1 MLLDCVC
8 CPISKWHIKSKWQN
22 LTKCKQNWIYY
33 LHLNSNIYTNHC
45 HLEHFFAG
53 NKLIEKFCR
62 KGHLQCEPLTVDN
75 NFKIALRGDGG
86 EGCQII
92 LTDSQDEDSVPSEPP
107 NSFFLIPDY
116 FANFQIF
123 PDVNYVCKVFQ
134 YVTILQP
141 SVFRKKAYKFAVQY
155 SKKWSLMR
163 ECHD

>member
-1 MLLDCVC
+1 M
-8 CPISKWHIKSKWQN
+8 
-22 LTKCKQNWIYY
+22 
-33 LHLNSNIYTNHC
+33 
-45 HLEHFFAG
+45 
-53 NKLIEKFCR
+53 IEKFCR
-62 KGHLQCEPLTVDN
+62 KGHLECEPLTVDN

-92 LTDSQDEDSVPSEPP
+92 LTDSQDEDSVPSEVPP

-141 SVFRKKAYKFAVQY
+141 SLQKKKYNFTVQY
-155 SKKWSLMR
+155 SKKWSLMTVSWLESLYTCR
-163 ECHD
+163 SSYLCQICFLFSIT

>member
-1 MLLDCVC
+1 M
-8 CPISKWHIKSKWQN
+8 
-22 LTKCKQNWIYY
+22 
-33 LHLNSNIYTNHC
+33 
-45 HLEHFFAG
+45 
-53 NKLIEKFCR
+53 R
-62 KGHLQCEPLTVDN
+62 EPLTVDN

-141 SVFRKKAYKFAVQY
+141 SVFRKKITT
-155 SKKWSLMR
+155 SLCNILKNGLSCASVMIR
-163 ECHD
+163 V

>member
-1 MLLDCVC
+1 MFVAPFQNDTLKVNDK
-8 CPISKWHIKSKWQN
+8 IWQN
-22 LTKCKQNWIYY
+22 VNKIGYTTY
-33 LHLNSNIYTNHC
+33 NSIVVPIYTNHC

>member
-1 MLLDCVC
+1 M
-8 CPISKWHIKSKWQN
+8 PFG
-22 LTKCKQNWIYY
+22 TF
-33 LHLNSNIYTNHC
+33 
-45 HLEHFFAG
+45 FFAG

-62 KGHLQCEPLTVDN
+62 KGHLECEPLTVDN

-141 SVFRKKAYKFAVQY
+141 SLQKKKYNFAVQY

-163 ECHD
+163 CHD

>member
-1 MLLDCVC
+1 MFVAPFQNDTLKVNDK
-8 CPISKWHIKSKWQN
+8 IWQN
-22 LTKCKQNWIYY
+22 VNKIGYTTYISIVVPILLIIAIW
-33 LHLNSNIYTNHC
+33 NI
-45 HLEHFFAG
+45 FFAG

-141 SVFRKKAYKFAVQY
+141 SVFRKKAYKFTVQY